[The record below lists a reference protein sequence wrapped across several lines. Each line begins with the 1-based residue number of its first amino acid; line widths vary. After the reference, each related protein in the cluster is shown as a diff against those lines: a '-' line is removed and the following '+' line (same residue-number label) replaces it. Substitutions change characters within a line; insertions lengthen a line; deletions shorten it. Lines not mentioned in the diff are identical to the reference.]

1 MTCQLHTT
9 FSLCASQVRL
19 LLSRSLYRS
28 HVLTTFFGPCFRGHD
43 EAGLL
48 AFEALQGLP
57 RGTGT
62 RIYIIR
68 LLGSLSNASR
78 LLRMCQLKPSGLPRL
93 LLDEPFR
100 PASSEK
106 SKSRG
111 LPIEEKMPIEDIH
124 LALAPNPRVL
134 LGFCAP
140 SSVVSVAGGW
150 RVAAVGFVVVLQRY
164 RSCGSW
170 ACPGGLVSGWTWCW
184 GRIWGYLAG
193 WIWSLKVLWL
203 KASLSGVG
211 RYLVPWGKVLAAA
224 GSKSFMAL
232 VSRVT
237 KETTCVEKSIAGSGT
252 RAEPLQAA
260 AQSVATGIS
269 TVLLWLADASL
280 FSDVGPLE
288 TIAENKKEQKS
299 AAKRRQRLLKAP
311 QQLPS

>member
-1 MTCQLHTT
+1 MH
-9 FSLCASQVRL
+9 L
-19 LLSRSLYRS
+19 L
-28 HVLTTFFGPCFRGHD
+28 T
-43 EAGLL
+43 
-48 AFEALQGLP
+48 
-57 RGTGT
+57 
-62 RIYIIR
+62 
-68 LLGSLSNASR
+68 
-78 LLRMCQLKPSGLPRL
+78 
-93 LLDEPFR
+93 
-100 PASSEK
+100 
-106 SKSRG
+106 
-111 LPIEEKMPIEDIH
+111 
-124 LALAPNPRVL
+124 
-134 LGFCAP
+134 

-150 RVAAVGFVVVLQRY
+150 WVAAVGFVVVLQRY

-269 TVLLWLADASL
+269 TVLLWLADAIRHCFLMLALLRPSRR
-280 FSDVGPLE
+280 
-288 TIAENKKEQKS
+288 TRKNRNQQQS
-299 AAKRRQRLLKAP
+299 AA
-311 QQLPS
+311 SGC